1 MGKYGELENEG
12 KLKENSKQMVR
23 FVYLPKST
31 LTL

>member
-12 KLKENSKQMVR
+12 KLKENSKQIGR

-31 LTL
+31 FTL